1 MPSPAR
7 QLITPALL
15 LVLATPL
22 PAAFHYAVEDKATGD
37 IVRRGVQLETGIR
50 SGEVILAPE
59 SAFRVWVYDSET
71 KLLGFR
77 EFVTGGAGQVF
88 SVDSVPLRHSASID
102 SDGDGLSNEA
112 EMILGSD
119 PNNPD
124 TDGDG
129 VSDGAALELGL
140 DPVVGAITGVVGGVG
155 AGGTA
160 LDVTARN
167 DLAVVANGTDGIA
180 IFNVFNGMTP
190 IIMANVDTPGTA
202 QSAALSGNF
211 VAVADGTPGLAIID
225 VNDPAAA
232 SIIHQLPFGSPVVAV
247 AASNGIAYGALASG
261 EVVAVVMETGIVLQR
276 TFVGLGLQD
285 LALAG
290 DHLYALSASALF
302 SLPLTGNFFS
312 PGGSSAAPATGTLS
326 RRRLHA
332 GSPLAYASHDGGY
345 NVFSLATPNAP
356 TLLNNVV
363 PGTVDWKQ
371 IRANGSGLGVASYIT
386 PGFNVHTRT
395 LSLDGL
401 GDAYLGSFTAGGGY
415 VEAVEI
421 YNGIAYLAEGTS
433 LTVLNYLSTDSA
445 GTPPNITLQ
454 TTAVGGTAQEGQP
467 FRVTAQVTDDV
478 QVRNV
483 EFYVDGARIAT
494 DGNHPFEHRFNAPLR
509 TGGDDAFILQARA
522 SDTGGNATWTEE
534 IPISLG
540 PDTTG
545 PLATVTIPGAGAIAG
560 ATETISVVFNE
571 ALNPS
576 TLVDA
581 NLFLVSAGPD
591 EAPGNSDDV
600 TISASGMSLSPD
612 GTLATLTF
620 ASPLAPGVYFVK
632 VGPGLEDLAGNTAA
646 PASLPSF
653 RLTGDP
659 DADGDGV
666 PDAVELALGLDP
678 LDPDSDDDGLP
689 DGLEDNDGD
698 GLGNAIEVV
707 LGLDPTLPDTN
718 GNGIL
723 DRDEDADLDSIDN
736 FDEIAMGMNPLRVDS
751 DGDEFWDEVELTLGS
766 DPTNRHLRPALT
778 VIASTQPSVLR
789 PSAIELPADIQIG
802 TVIASTRPS
811 VIRPSATELPA
822 GVTIGTV
829 IAPERPSL
837 VRPSTTELPADI
849 QIGTVIASTRP
860 SVIRPSATELPA
872 GVTIGT
878 VIAPERPSLVRPSTT
893 ELPADTEIGTVIAT
907 PPLELTRPT
916 SP

>member
-1 MPSPAR
+1 M
-7 QLITPALL
+7 
-15 LVLATPL
+15 
-22 PAAFHYAVEDKATGD
+22 
-37 IVRRGVQLETGIR
+37 
-50 SGEVILAPE
+50 
-59 SAFRVWVYDSET
+59 
-71 KLLGFR
+71 
-77 EFVTGGAGQVF
+77 
-88 SVDSVPLRHSASID
+88 
-102 SDGDGLSNEA
+102 
-112 EMILGSD
+112 
-119 PNNPD
+119 
-124 TDGDG
+124 
-129 VSDGAALELGL
+129 SDGAALELGL
-140 DPVVGAITGVVGGVG
+140 DPVAGAITGVVGGV
-155 AGGTA
+155 ASGGTA
-160 LDVTARN
+160 LDVVARN
-167 DLAVVANGTDGIA
+167 DLAAVANGAGGIA
-180 IFNVFNGMTP
+180 IFNVFNGMAP
-190 IIMANVDTPGTA
+190 IVMANVDTPGNA
-202 QSAALSGNF
+202 QAVAISGNF
-211 VAVADGTPGLAIID
+211 VAGADGLQGIMVID
-225 VNDPAAA
+225 VSDPPAA
-232 SIIHQLPFGSPVVAV
+232 SITHQVPFGSPVVAV

-261 EVVAVVMETGIVLQR
+261 EVVAVVMETGVVLQR

-290 DHLYALSASALF
+290 DHLYALSTSALF

-312 PGGSSAAPATGTLS
+312 PGGSSAAPATGSTLAAPPACGGS
-326 RRRLHA
+326 PRLRQPRRRLQRPFARDPKRPNSPQQRGPGHGGLEANPGQRLRPRGGVLHHSRLQCPHPNPQPGRPWGRLSRLLYRRWRLRGSRRDLQRDRLPCRRRQPACPELPLGRLRRHPTRHHA
-332 GSPLAYASHDGGY
+332 S
-345 NVFSLATPNAP
+345 
-356 TLLNNVV
+356 
-363 PGTVDWKQ
+363 
-371 IRANGSGLGVASYIT
+371 
-386 PGFNVHTRT
+386 
-395 LSLDGL
+395 
-401 GDAYLGSFTAGGGY
+401 
-415 VEAVEI
+415 
-421 YNGIAYLAEGTS
+421 
-433 LTVLNYLSTDSA
+433 
-445 GTPPNITLQ
+445 Q
-454 TTAVGGTAQEGQP
+454 TTAVGGVAEEGQP
-467 FRVTAQVTDDV
+467 FRITAQVTDDV

-534 IPISLG
+534 ISISLG

-576 TLVDA
+576 TLVGA
-581 NLFLVSAGPD
+581 NLFLLSAGPD

-600 TISASGMSLSPD
+600 TIPASGMSLSPD

-632 VGPGLEDLAGNTAA
+632 VGPGLEDLAGNPAA

-698 GLGNAIEVV
+698 GLGNAIELV

-766 DPTNRHLRPALT
+766 DPTNPHLRPVLT

-802 TVIASTRPS
+802 TVIASTQPS

-822 GVTIGTV
+822 GV
-829 IAPERPSL
+829 S
-837 VRPSTTELPADI
+837 
-849 QIGTVIASTRP
+849 IGTVIASTQP

-872 GVTIGT
+872 GVSIGT